1 MRKKNRW
8 QTKWDDARD
17 KIQELQAEV
26 RGFPVACCCRCDH
39 WWMTRTD
46 KPQKCPRCRSKHWAT
61 PRTNRQGMRASSPP
75 PN

>member
-26 RGFPVACCCRCDH
+26 RGSPWRVVVAAI
-39 WWMTRTD
+39 T
-46 KPQKCPRCRSKHWAT
+46 
-61 PRTNRQGMRASSPP
+61 GG
-75 PN
+75 